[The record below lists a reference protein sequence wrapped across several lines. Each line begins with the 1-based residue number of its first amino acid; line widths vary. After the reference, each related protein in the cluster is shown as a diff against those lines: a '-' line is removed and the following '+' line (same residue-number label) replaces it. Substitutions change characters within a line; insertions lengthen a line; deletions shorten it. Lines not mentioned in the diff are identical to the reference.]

1 MKNMKN
7 TGKSYVPYSKKHR
20 TCYIL
25 GHSDTVYPGVRI
37 ENISFPITIP
47 AVQAAVCSCLANG
60 DEPKSI
66 LIEGE
71 EIGLERYWID
81 ELGLQVHSEKSFN
94 GPIYNPL
101 IPQAPDDVT
110 KSLIELC
117 EMSVV
122 QESKFPVSAL
132 LVTSDGWIPG
142 VNVEF
147 KDWNLGLCAE
157 RVALSRAISAGI
169 TEFDRI
175 HIYAPK
181 SDFCSPC
188 GSCRQVLYELMP
200 DATVELHHDEQS
212 LTNHQV
218 RHLLPYGF
226 TSIALRSS

>member
-1 MKNMKN
+1 M
-7 TGKSYVPYSKKHR
+7 PYSEKHR
-20 TCYIL
+20 TCYIR
-25 GHSDTVYPGVRI
+25 GHSGTVYPGVRI

-60 DEPKSI
+60 DDPTSI
-66 LIEGE
+66 LIEDE
-71 EIGLERYWID
+71 ATGLEKYWIE
-81 ELGLQVHSEKSFN
+81 ELGLQIHSEQNFN
-94 GPIYNPL
+94 GTIYNPL
-101 IPQAPDDVT
+101 IDQEPENVM
-110 KSLIELC
+110 KFLIELC

-132 LVTSDGWIPG
+132 LVTSNGWIPG
-142 VNVEF
+142 ANVEF
-147 KDWNLGLCAE
+147 TDWNLGLCAE

-169 TEFDRI
+169 TKYERM

-200 DATVELHHDEQS
+200 DATVELHHDQHS
-212 LTNHQV
+212 LTTHQV

-226 TSIALRSS
+226 TSRALKRS